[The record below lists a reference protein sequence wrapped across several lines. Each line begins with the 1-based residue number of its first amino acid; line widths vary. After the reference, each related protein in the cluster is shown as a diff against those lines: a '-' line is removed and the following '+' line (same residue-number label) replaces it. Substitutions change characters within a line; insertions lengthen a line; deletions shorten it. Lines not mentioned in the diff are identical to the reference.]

1 MAILSCFL
9 VLRGW
14 SLMGDAISHAVLPG
28 VILSFLAGIPIVI
41 GAFVAGLACASAT
54 GWLKDNSRIK
64 EDTAMGVVFSGL
76 FGLGLVL
83 YASVP
88 TTLHLSHLLFGDML
102 GVTWGD
108 VIWTGSV
115 AVVILV
121 TLALIGRDLKAQ
133 IFDPQHARAIGLP
146 VRALHYGLLA
156 LISLAVVGAL
166 QAVGIILSIAL
177 LITPGATAFLW
188 ARRFRPMLGI
198 AALVG
203 TGSALIG
210 VYAAFW
216 IDSAPAPTIVLV
228 MTAAFA
234 VSLAR
239 VAWRD
244 RSARRQ
250 A

>member
-1 MAILSCFL
+1 MRDAMSTPLAFNGSSWSCT
-9 VLRGW
+9 
-14 SLMGDAISHAVLPG
+14 PG
-28 VILSFLAGIPIVI
+28 VS
-41 GAFVAGLACASAT
+41 
-54 GWLKDNSRIK
+54 
-64 EDTAMGVVFSGL
+64 
-76 FGLGLVL
+76 
-83 YASVP
+83 
-88 TTLHLSHLLFGDML
+88 
-102 GVTWGD
+102 
-108 VIWTGSV
+108 
-115 AVVILV
+115 
-121 TLALIGRDLKAQ
+121 
-133 IFDPQHARAIGLP
+133 
-146 VRALHYGLLA
+146 
-156 LISLAVVGAL
+156 
-166 QAVGIILSIAL
+166 
-177 LITPGATAFLW
+177 ITPGATAFLW

-234 VSLAR
+234 ASLAR